1 MSFITENPGGDI
13 EFIDQIRLVSSAEAL
28 TEEERKSIIE
38 TADNFLSHVSARRF
52 CDMTEEF
59 FLDGEVEE
67 NQYFYAPMEA
77 EDFYL
82 FEEMIT
88 AYRTACTVQF
98 GKEIIPQNDIL
109 DELGVSEEN
118 MIIDPYNY
126 GGYNMHIFLRAITKT
141 RKEEILEGVAENKDL
156 VRKVKTKMQTAMEK
170 EESEPEAKLPG
181 TDAGILEAYLDNT
194 ERRFMYSLPGM
205 RMGDEAPVSLAIE
218 IQSAIF
224 RKKLAEE
231 RNIPV
236 PIGAFL
242 TREEIQSA
250 ARKKTE
256 KKQKSKTI

>member
-1 MSFITENPGGDI
+1 MSFITENPGSNI

-109 DELGVSEEN
+109 DKL
-118 MIIDPYNY
+118 

-156 VRKVKTKMQTAMEK
+156 VRKVKTKMQTAMEE

-181 TDAGILEAYLDNT
+181 TDAGILEAYLDST

>member
-1 MSFITENPGGDI
+1 MSFITENPDSDI

-109 DELGVSEEN
+109 DKL
-118 MIIDPYNY
+118 

-156 VRKVKTKMQTAMEK
+156 VRKVKTKMQTAMEE

>member
-109 DELGVSEEN
+109 DKL
-118 MIIDPYNY
+118 

-156 VRKVKTKMQTAMEK
+156 VRKVKTKMQTAMEE